1 MKAIQLLR
9 SAFAYSILILW
20 TLGCSSQHAP
30 DLKRLYSLTS
40 QGSEQTPVILIHG
53 ISGSKIRN
61 KESNEE
67 LWPGGAFRLLF
78 SSYDSLRLKIDEN
91 RLEPVSDDQE
101 AYALVDG
108 LGGEDYYHKIVSTL
122 TDIGGYSITSPSNIN
137 IKSTRSLYLFVYD
150 WRQDLAQVAGE
161 LDRFIDKVRHQ
172 HHNPALKVD
181 IVAHSMGGLLTRYF
195 LLYGAKNV
203 LNDRLFRPT
212 LAGAEKV
219 RQVVL
224 IGTPNF
230 GSVKGLQIF
239 MMGYPL
245 GFNRVAPET
254 LLTMPSMYELLPH
267 PKGDWMI
274 GIDGKKLD
282 RDLYSVDTWRS
293 YHWSIFDP
301 VVLQAIRQRFKTE
314 QEAKHYVDVLER
326 YFEKNLKR
334 ARNFHLALS
343 AKPDSTKKQI
353 HYILFGG
360 DCSLT
365 PARCLI
371 ENVNDMAMVRLNPSE
386 ITNPIPGIN
395 YEQLML
401 EPGDGSVTKPSLLG
415 KNSLD
420 PSNIDSAT
428 FLPMAYS
435 VFLCKEHTEVPG
447 DVTFQDNLLNVL
459 LAQETTEDRM
469 TKHTK

>member
-1 MKAIQLLR
+1 MKVIRLCK
-9 SAFAYSILILW
+9 SIIALSTLIIW
-20 TLGCSSQHAP
+20 TLGCSSQHTP
-30 DLKRLYSLTS
+30 DLRRLYSLTS

-61 KESNEE
+61 KLGKEE
-67 LWPGGAFRLLF
+67 LWPRGTFQLLF
-78 SSYDSLRLKIDEN
+78 SSYDSMRLEINEEN
-91 RLEPVSDDQE
+91 LEPVFDDQE

-122 TDIGGYSITSPSNIN
+122 TDVGGYSLTSPTDRN

-150 WRQDLAQVAGE
+150 WRQDLSRVAAQ
-161 LDRFIDKVRHQ
+161 LDTFINDIRMQ
-172 HHNPALKVD
+172 HRNPALKVD

-195 LLYGAKNV
+195 LFYGAKDV
-203 LNDRLFRPT
+203 LDDTSFRPT
-212 LAGAEKV
+212 LAGAQKV
-219 RQVVL
+219 RQAVL

-245 GFNRVAPET
+245 GFSKVAPDT

-267 PKGDWMI
+267 PEGDWMI
-274 GIDGKKLD
+274 GIDGKKLN
-282 RDLYSVDTWRS
+282 RNLYSVDTWRS

-301 VVLQAIRQRFKTE
+301 AVREAVSQRFKTE
-314 QEAKHYVDVLER
+314 AEAEHYLKVLER

-343 AKPDSTKKQI
+343 AKPSPTIEPI

-371 ENVNDMAMVRLNPSE
+371 EDVNGMAMVRLNPSE
-386 ITNPIPGIN
+386 ITNPMPGVN
-395 YEQLML
+395 YDQLML

-420 PSNIDSAT
+420 PSHIGSAT

-435 VFLCKEHTEVPG
+435 VFLCKEHSEVPG
-447 DVTFQDNLLNVL
+447 DLTFQDNLLNVL

-469 TKHTK
+469 TKHNR